1 MSLTPEDLIAF
12 ERDIAAEFEAGK
24 IKAPVHLA
32 GGNETQLI
40 EIFRNIRP
48 QDWVL
53 CQWRSHY
60 HALLKGVPPSQVKEA
75 IMAGR
80 SIALCFPEHR
90 ILCSAI
96 VGGIAPIATGLAWSI
111 KRRLFGKSGKNEW
124 VFAFMGDMTAESG
137 IFYESR
143 KYAKRQGLP
152 VTWIVE
158 DNKKSVCTDTQNV
171 WGEELVALPD
181 KRYDYDLTWPHV
193 GTGKWVSF

>member
-1 MSLTPEDLIAF
+1 MTPEDLIAF
-12 ERDIAAEFEAGK
+12 EKDIAAQFEAGK

-32 GGNETQLI
+32 GGNESQLI
-40 EIFRNIRP
+40 EIFKHIRP

-60 HALLKGVPPSQVKEA
+60 HCLLKGVPPNELKEA
-75 IMAGR
+75 IIQGR
-80 SIALCFPEHR
+80 SIALCFPQYR

-111 KRRLFGKSGKNEW
+111 KRRLFGKPGKLEH
-124 VFAFMGDMTAESG
+124 VYAFVGDMTAESG

-143 KYAKRQGLP
+143 KYAQRHGLP

-158 DNKKSVCTDTQNV
+158 NNQKSVCTDTQEV
-171 WGEELVALPD
+171 WGVTGALMPG
-181 KRYDYDLTWPHV
+181 KMYEYELTWPHV
-193 GTGKWVSF
+193 GTGRWVQF